1 MNWLKSIFKKEK
13 QNKNDIDDSPVFR
26 SRFGD
31 VVEADEVFLARTSD
45 DFNRMIK
52 ATELKTNPVDRH
64 FLLQTI
70 IAESYKKRSESQFKD
85 YCLKYS
91 EIHLKEFP
99 EMITGLTKEFGSL
112 PRVSVFQNYSTLLTE
127 LGQFEKA
134 ISVCEM
140 AINNGLSDG
149 TKGNYQGRIDR
160 IKKKINK

>member
-13 QNKNDIDDSPVFR
+13 QNKNDIDDSPTFR
-26 SRFGD
+26 GRFNV

-52 ATELKTNPVDRH
+52 ATELEANQVDRH

-70 IAESYKKRSESQFKD
+70 IAESYKRRSESQFKD

-99 EMITGLTKEFGSL
+99 EIAPALKKEFGSL
-112 PRVSVFQNYSTLLTE
+112 PRVSVFQNYATLLTE
-127 LGQFEKA
+127 LRLFDKA
-134 ISVCEM
+134 INVCET
-140 AINNGLSDG
+140 AIKNGLSDG
-149 TKGNYQGRIDR
+149 TKGDYQGRINR
-160 IKKKINK
+160 IKKKMNK